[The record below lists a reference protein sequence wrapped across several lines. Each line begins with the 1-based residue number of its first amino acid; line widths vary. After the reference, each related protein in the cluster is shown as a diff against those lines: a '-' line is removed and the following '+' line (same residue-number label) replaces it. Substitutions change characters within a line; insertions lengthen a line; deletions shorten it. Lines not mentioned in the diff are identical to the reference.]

1 MYVMDESF
9 DMWYNRKN
17 PHDYGCDFE
26 QWWEKDAAE
35 SV

>member
-1 MYVMDESF
+1 MDESF